1 MSHITVEVE
10 VEYLKR
16 RAASLG
22 YRLIKERR
30 TKAAHSV
37 FKNFGKSWDDDDIDY
52 LVGALAKDVAL
63 KDMVKKVGRSPG
75 AILGKLGTVG
85 ELTYDSGM
93 RGYVYKK
100 GSKRGHVYMNYTKL
114 KELEKTYEQ

>member
-1 MSHITVEVE
+1 MSHITVEME

-37 FKNFGKSWDDDDIDY
+37 FKNFGKSWDDEDIDY
-52 LVGALAKDVAL
+52 IMEALAKGVPL
-63 KDMVKKVGRSPG
+63 KDMVTKVGRSPG
-75 AILGKLGTVG
+75 AILGKLGNVG
-85 ELTYDSGM
+85 ALTYDSGM

-100 GSKRGHVYMNYTKL
+100 GSHRGQVYMNYTDL
-114 KELEKTYEQ
+114 KALEKKYAQ

>member
-1 MSHITVEVE
+1 MSHITVEDE
-10 VEYLKR
+10 VAYLKR

-30 TKAAHSV
+30 TKAVDSV
-37 FKNFGKSWDDDDIDY
+37 FKNFGKSWDDEDIDY
-52 LVGALAKDVAL
+52 IAGALAEDVTL
-63 KDMVKKVGRSPG
+63 KDMVKKIGRSPG

-93 RGYVYKK
+93 RGYVHKK
-100 GSKRGHVYMNYTKL
+100 GPKRGHVYMSYTKL
-114 KELEKTYEQ
+114 KELEKHFER

>member
-1 MSHITVEVE
+1 MSHITAEME

-30 TKAAHSV
+30 TKAVDSV
-37 FKNFGKSWDDDDIDY
+37 FKNFGKSWNDDDIDY
-52 LVGALAKDVAL
+52 IVVALAESVAL
-63 KDMVKKVGRSPG
+63 KEMVKKVGRSPG

-93 RGYVYKK
+93 RGYVHKK
-100 GSKRGHVYMNYTKL
+100 GPRRGQVYMNYTKL
-114 KELEKTYEQ
+114 KELEQTYAK